1 MHRGRKPNSEKEKE
15 KEMDYEDYIKEYYS
29 EDKSS
34 KRKKEIKIIQRKLMY
49 KKRLQMETLK
59 QIIEHLHAIEN
70 TFHTIKTAN
79 EMDVTRQIQFTA
91 RFEPMKEKV
100 QDYEEEEDFIIET
113 EDEKDQDEQI
123 HPDKYK
129 YLCIQESDK

>member
-49 KKRLQMETLK
+49 KKRLQKETLK

-123 HPDKYK
+123 QPDKYK

>member
-59 QIIEHLHAIEN
+59 PIIEHLHAIEN

-123 HPDKYK
+123 QPDKYK